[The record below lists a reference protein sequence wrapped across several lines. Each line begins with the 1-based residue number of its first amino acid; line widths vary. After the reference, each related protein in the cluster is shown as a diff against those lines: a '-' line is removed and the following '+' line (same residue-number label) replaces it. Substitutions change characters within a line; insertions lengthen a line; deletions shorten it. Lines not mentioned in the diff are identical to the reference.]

1 MNIIPYKAE
10 HLDALLLQPAQEN
23 VRRYF
28 GNPEY
33 GKALELPGLAFT
45 AEEGGRVLAMA
56 GVMPRWEGRAEAWA
70 ILSGDLKRHFV
81 RIHRAVLRFL
91 ETTDIRRIETAVDAN
106 FPEGIVWADMLG
118 FKNEGLMRGYTPEG
132 RDCYRF
138 ARVKGA

>member
-10 HLDALLLQPAQEN
+10 HLTMLMLQPSQGEA
-23 VRRYF
+23 RKYL

-33 GKALELPGLAFT
+33 GRHLDVPGLAFT
-45 AEEGGRVLAMA
+45 AMEGGEVLAMA

-70 ILSGDLKRHFV
+70 LLSGDLKRHFV

-91 ETTDIRRIETAVDAN
+91 ETSDIRRIETAVDAN
-106 FPEGIVWADMLG
+106 FQAGIAWAEMLG
-118 FKNEGLMRGYTPEG
+118 FQNEGMMRGYTPEG